1 MVLLLTQVSDI
12 GGFIIRLRCDR
23 QNKNMSKQKRN
34 THTDGAVGTCLQN
47 ITWQVFVEHD
57 GIFQTQLEMCCSDV
71 LGHAHPAVCK
81 RCLCG
86 GVMALPETAERRV
99 KPVIHSLCYNRQ
111 TGDLALQADDADNA
125 AISAAQK
132 RPRRE
137 SFFSPS
143 GRWDSTTAFRPFKHT
158 QTGEVENTVWS
169 WQQGATLAANGSTV
183 QLWYLIEAIPFGHDI
198 REACSTFGICNAKA
212 LVLRQH
218 HLDLNSHL
226 SHCKY
231 SYYDIGTERG

>member
-111 TGDLALQADDADNA
+111 ATWRCRQTMQITQPFLL
-125 AISAAQK
+125 
-132 RPRRE
+132 PRRGPGE
-137 SFFSPS
+137 SLSSHLQEDEIRLQLSDPS
-143 GRWDSTTAFRPFKHT
+143 NTHRQERLKILYDHDSRVPP
-158 QTGEVENTVWS
+158 
-169 WQQGATLAANGSTV
+169 WQQMDRL
-183 QLWYLIEAIPFGHDI
+183 
-198 REACSTFGICNAKA
+198 CS
-212 LVLRQH
+212 
-218 HLDLNSHL
+218 S
-226 SHCKY
+226 
-231 SYYDIGTERG
+231 GTW